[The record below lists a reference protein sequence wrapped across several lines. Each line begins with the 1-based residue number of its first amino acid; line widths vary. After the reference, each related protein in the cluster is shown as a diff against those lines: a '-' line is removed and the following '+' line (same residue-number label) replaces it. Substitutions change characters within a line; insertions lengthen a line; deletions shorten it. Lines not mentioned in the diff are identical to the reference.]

1 MIELNDP
8 LNAKAQ
14 AFESLAVQLHEV
26 LMVLVGTRSASSAR
40 QTMFWTLLASDLSL
54 PSSVPSFTSYLEQ
67 NWHCY

>member
-40 QTMFWTLLASDLSL
+40 QTMFWTDSACFRLVFA
-54 PSSVPSFTSYLEQ
+54 
-67 NWHCY
+67 